1 MKKLTTILLSVLCAL
16 SLSACGGSQSSTNT
30 GDVSQNQTQEQPI
43 KYEAEFT
50 SGYYTSGIDFPSG
63 TYDITAI
70 DGNGNVSSD
79 NLFDGGIN
87 AVMGVDDDGFHEK
100 EYMNIRLPENVV
112 LQVSNGVT
120 IKIHSDKAS
129 GKQLRKRDQPLTEE
143 IELKNG
149 YFISGQDFPA
159 GVYDIIAVSGHG
171 NVSSDNLFD
180 GGINAVMGT
189 KKSDFYEP
197 SYKNVEL
204 PNGVELKVD
213 GVKIK
218 LVPSK

>member
-1 MKKLTTILLSVLCAL
+1 MFIS
-16 SLSACGGSQSSTNT
+16 T
-30 GDVSQNQTQEQPI
+30 GDVEQKQTQTQPI
-43 KYEAEFT
+43 TYETELT
-50 SGYYTSGIDFPSG
+50 SGYYTAGIDFPAG
-63 TYDITAI
+63 TYNITAI

-87 AVMGVDDDGFHEK
+87 AVMGVKDDEFHEK

-112 LQVSNGVT
+112 LEVSNGVT
-120 IKIHSDKAS
+120 IKIHSDNAS
-129 GKQLRKRDQPLTEE
+129 GKQLKKREQQITEE

-149 YFISGQDFPA
+149 YFIAGQDFPA
-159 GVYDIIAVSGHG
+159 GVYDIIAISGHG
-171 NVSSDNLFD
+171 NVSSDNLLD

-197 SYKNVEL
+197 SYKNIEL
-204 PNGVELKVD
+204 PDGVELKVD